1 MRRSTIAALL
11 ASAIPAAA
19 IPAAALPGAAAL
31 AAAMLAAPAIAA
43 EADDADAA
51 DAADA
56 GSEIT
61 VTASRQP
68 YRGDFTVQETPAAI
82 TAIEPLW
89 LANNNILRLTDALDL
104 NASIARQN
112 NFGGLWDA
120 FAVRGFAGD
129 ENLPSGYLVN
139 GYNNG
144 RGFGGTRDVSGI
156 EKIEVL
162 KGPQAAL
169 FGRGEPGG
177 VINIVTKK
185 ADFDTRGSIGVQ
197 AGSWDRQR
205 VDADINLAAGDVAA
219 VRLIGFYEDA
229 GSFRGLRS
237 ERWGFTPSVLVKL
250 GERTALTY
258 ELELTRAKAPFDRGV
273 VAIGGQLGV
282 MDRAT
287 FLGEPGDGPLDADVT
302 GHQLQLSHEFS
313 DDWSILVGG
322 QHRDTRLTGFSTEA
336 ELAGSRQ
343 RLGRDG
349 RSLSRQRRFRDYDAE
364 HQVLRGE
371 VQGRFATGA
380 LKHRILFG
388 ADYDRFE
395 NSQLF
400 LRFRPAAIGT
410 ATTAQQSNDIDIL
423 SPVYGRFPLPTPGPQ
438 ANRLDTQSA
447 FGLYVQDQV
456 DLGGGVQLRLGGR
469 YDDFRLTTLNRAN
482 GAASAR
488 DFSRFS
494 PQAGIVYE
502 ANPTLSF
509 YAAYGEG
516 FRANIG
522 ADAAGRIFDPETSR
536 SAEIGAKLNLLDGK
550 LTGTIALFNLT
561 KDNVLA
567 ADPANPGFSVPI
579 GRARSRGLEVDLNGR
594 LPGDV
599 DLLVSYAYVDATAR
613 TAVLDPN
620 FGLAINPGDRLINI
634 PRHQFNVQAAKGVAI
649 SADVKLTL
657 GGGVQHTGDRL
668 GETATQFFLPAYTL
682 ARLFARAEIGRH
694 VELFAEVTNLFNTT
708 YYTNSF
714 AQLWVQPGQPRA
726 ATVSVRVNY

>member
-1 MRRSTIAALL
+1 MRTMMMLLL
-11 ASAIPAAA
+11 AGTAMP
-19 IPAAALPGAAAL
+19 AL
-31 AAAMLAAPAIAA
+31 AAA
-43 EADDADAA
+43 ADDGGDAA
-51 DAADA
+51 A
-56 GSEIT
+56 EIT

-82 TAIEPLW
+82 TTIDQTW
-89 LANNNILRLTDALDL
+89 LNNNNVLRLTDALDL
-104 NASIARQN
+104 NASVARQN

-144 RGFGGTRDVSGI
+144 RGFGGSRDVSGV

-169 FGRGEPGG
+169 YGRGEPGG

-185 ADFDTRGSIGVQ
+185 ADFDTRGTIGVQ

-205 VDADINLAAGDVAA
+205 VDADVNLAAGETAA

-229 GSFRGLRS
+229 GSFRGTRS
-237 ERWGFTPSVLVKL
+237 QRWGFTPSVLVKL
-250 GERTALTY
+250 GEATALTY
-258 ELELTRAKAPFDRGV
+258 ELELTRAEAQFDRGV
-273 VAIGGQLGV
+273 VAINGQLGA
-282 MDRAT
+282 MSRRT
-287 FLGEPGDGPLDADVT
+287 FLGEPGDGPLDAEVT
-302 GHQLQLSHEFS
+302 GHQLQLSHDFNA
-313 DDWSILVGG
+313 DWSILIGG

-371 VQGRFATGA
+371 VQGRLETGG
-380 LKHRILFG
+380 LKHRVLFG

-400 LRFRPAAIGT
+400 LRFRPAAIGAT
-410 ATTAQQSNDIDIL
+410 TTAQQSNDIDIFA
-423 SPVYGRFPLPTPGPQ
+423 PVYGRFPLPTPGPQ
-438 ANRLDTQSA
+438 TNRLDTQKA
-447 FGLYVQDQV
+447 FGLYVQDQI
-456 DLGGGVQLRLGGR
+456 DLGGDVQIRLGGR
-469 YDDFRLTTLNRAN
+469 YDDFSLTTLNRAN
-482 GAASAR
+482 GVASAR
-488 DFSRFS
+488 DFNRFS

-522 ADAAGRIFDPETSR
+522 ADVAGRIFNPETSR
-536 SAEIGAKLNLLDGK
+536 SAEIGTKLNLLDGK

-579 GRARSRGLEVDLNGR
+579 GRARSRGLEVDLNGK

-599 DLLVSYAYVDATAR
+599 DLLLSYAFVDATAR
-613 TAVLDPN
+613 AAVLDPN
-620 FGLAINPGDRLINI
+620 FSLNIRVGDRLINI
-634 PRHQFNVQAAKGVAI
+634 PRHQFNVQAAKAI
-649 SADVKLTL
+649 AITDDVKLTL
-657 GGGVQHTGDRL
+657 GGGVQHTGGRL

-682 ARLFARAEIGRH
+682 ARLFARADISERVEI
-694 VELFAEVTNLFNTT
+694 FAEVSNLFNAT

-726 ATVSVRVNY
+726 GTVAVRFKF

>member
-1 MRRSTIAALL
+1 MFRHHAALL
-11 ASAIPAAA
+11 
-19 IPAAALPGAAAL
+19 L
-31 AAAMLAAPAIAA
+31 ACAAMPSLAA
-43 EADDADAA
+43 EAEADVRDA
-51 DAADA
+51 
-56 GSEIT
+56 SEIT
-61 VTASRQP
+61 VTTNRQP
-68 YRGDFTVQETPAAI
+68 YRGDFTLQETPAAI
-82 TAIEPLW
+82 TTIDQTW
-89 LANNNILRLTDALDL
+89 LSNNNILRLTDALDL
-104 NASIARQN
+104 NASVARQN

-144 RGFGGTRDVSGI
+144 RGFGGVRDVSGI

-177 VINIVTKK
+177 VINIITRK
-185 ADFDTRGSIGVQ
+185 ADFDTRGSIGAQ

-205 VDADINLAAGDVAA
+205 VDGDVNLALGTAAA

-229 GSFRGLRS
+229 GSFRGTRS
-237 ERWGFTPSVLVKL
+237 DRRGFTPSVLIKL

-258 ELELTRAKAPFDRGV
+258 ELELTRANAQFDRGV

-282 MDRAT
+282 MDRRT
-287 FLGEPGDGPLDADVT
+287 FLGEPGDGPLEARVN
-302 GHQLQLSHEFS
+302 GHQLQLSHQFS
-313 DDWSILVGG
+313 ADWSVLIGG
-322 QHRDTRLTGFSTEA
+322 QLRDTRLSGFSTEA
-336 ELAGSRQ
+336 ELATSRQ
-343 RLGRDG
+343 RLLRDG

-364 HQVLRGE
+364 HEVLRGE

-380 LKHRILFG
+380 LKHRVLFG

-400 LRFRPAAIGT
+400 QRFRPPSIGT
-410 ATTAQQSNDIDIL
+410 TTTAQQSNDIDIL
-423 SPVYGRFPLPTPGPQ
+423 APVYGRFPLPTPGPQ
-438 ANRLDTQSA
+438 TNRLDTQKA
-447 FGLYVQDQV
+447 FGLYLQDQI
-456 DLGGGVQLRLGGR
+456 DLGGGVQVRLGGR
-469 YDDFRLTTLNRAN
+469 YDDFSLTTLNRAN
-482 GAASAR
+482 GVASSR
-488 DFSRFS
+488 NFGRFS
-494 PQAGIVYE
+494 PQAGVVYE
-502 ANPTLSF
+502 ASPAVSF

-522 ADAAGRIFDPETSR
+522 ADVAGRIFNPETSR
-536 SAEIGAKLNLLDGK
+536 SGEVGAKLSLLDGK
-550 LTGTIALFNLT
+550 LTGTAALFTLT

-579 GRARSRGLEVDLNGR
+579 GRARSRGLELDLNGK

-599 DLLVSYAYVDATAR
+599 DLLLSYAFVDATAR
-613 TAVLDPN
+613 AAVLDPN
-620 FGLAINPGDRLINI
+620 FSLNIRVGDRLINI
-634 PRHQFNVQAAKGVAI
+634 PRHQFNVQAAKTMRV
-649 SADVKLTL
+649 SDDLKLTL
-657 GGGVQHTGDRL
+657 GGGVQHTGGRL

-682 ARLFARAEIGRH
+682 ARLFVRAEVSDH
-694 VELFAEVTNLFNTT
+694 VELFAEVTNLFNAT

-726 ATVSVRVNY
+726 ATVSLRTRF

>member
-1 MRRSTIAALL
+1 MIRLVAALL
-11 ASAIPAAA
+11 LSGASAAVLAEEA
-19 IPAAALPGAAAL
+19 SGA
-31 AAAMLAAPAIAA
+31 
-43 EADDADAA
+43 DS
-51 DAADA
+51 
-56 GSEIT
+56 GEIT
-61 VTASRQP
+61 VTAARQP
-68 YRGDFTVQETPAAI
+68 YGGDFTVQETPAAI
-82 TAIEPLW
+82 TTIDGTW
-89 LANNNILRLTDALDL
+89 LNNNNILRLTDALDL

-144 RGFGGTRDVSGI
+144 RGFGGVRDVSGI

-169 FGRGEPGG
+169 YGRGEPGG

-185 ADFDTRGSIGVQ
+185 ADFDTRGTIGVQ

-205 VDADINLAAGDVAA
+205 LDGDFNLALGDVAA

-229 GSFRGLRS
+229 GSFRGTRS

-250 GERTALTY
+250 GEKTALTY
-258 ELELTRAKAPFDRGV
+258 ELELTRAEAQFDRGV
-273 VAIGGQLGV
+273 VAINGQLGV
-282 MDRAT
+282 MDRRT
-287 FLGEPGDGPLDADVT
+287 FLGEPGDGPLDAEVT
-302 GHQLQLSHEFS
+302 GHQLQLSHEFN
-313 DDWSILVGG
+313 DDWSILIGG
-322 QHRDTRLTGFSTEA
+322 QHRDTRLSGFSTEA
-336 ELAGSRQ
+336 ELAGGRQ

-371 VQGRFATGA
+371 VQGRFETGG
-380 LKHRILFG
+380 LKHRVLFG

-400 LRFRPAAIGT
+400 LRFRPAAIGA

-423 SPVYGRFPLPTPGPQ
+423 APIYGRFLLPTPGPQ
-438 ANRLDTQSA
+438 TNRLDTQEA
-447 FGLYVQDQV
+447 FGLYVQDQI

-469 YDDFRLTTLNRAN
+469 YDDIRLTSLNRAN
-482 GAASAR
+482 GVASAR

-502 ANPTLSF
+502 ASKAFSL

-522 ADAAGRIFDPETSR
+522 ADVAGRIFDPETSR
-536 SAEIGAKLNLLDGK
+536 SAEVGAKLNLLDGK
-550 LTGTIALFNLT
+550 LTGTVALFTLT

-579 GRARSRGLEVDLNGR
+579 GRARSRGLEVDLNGK

-599 DLLVSYAYVDATAR
+599 DLLLSYAFIDATAR
-613 TAVLDPN
+613 AAVLDPN
-620 FGLAINPGDRLINI
+620 FSLNIRVGDRLINI
-634 PRHQFNVQAAKGVAI
+634 PRHQFNVQAAKGFQLT
-649 SADVKLTL
+649 DDLKLTL
-657 GGGVQHTGDRL
+657 GGGVQHTGGRL

-682 ARLFARAEIGRH
+682 ARAFVRAEITDRI
-694 VELFAEVTNLFNTT
+694 ELFAEVSNLFNAT

-726 ATVSVRVNY
+726 ATASVRYKF

>member
-1 MRRSTIAALL
+1 MKPALL
-11 ASAIPAAA
+11 I
-19 IPAAALPGAAAL
+19 ALLTGLSTPAL
-31 AAAMLAAPAIAA
+31 AAA
-43 EADDADAA
+43 ADDGDS
-51 DAADA
+51 
-56 GSEIT
+56 GEIIVSAT
-61 VTASRQP
+61 RQP
-68 YRGDFTVQETPAAI
+68 YRGDFTIKETPAAI
-82 TAIEPLW
+82 TTIDQTW
-89 LANNNILRLTDALDL
+89 LNNNNILRLTDALDL
-104 NASIARQN
+104 NASVARQN

-177 VINIVTKK
+177 VINILTKK
-185 ADFDTRGSIGVQ
+185 ADFDTRASLGVQ

-205 VDADINLAAGDVAA
+205 VDGDINLAAGQTAA

-229 GSFRGLRS
+229 GSFRGTRS
-237 ERWGFTPSVLVKL
+237 NRWGFTPSVLVKL

-258 ELELTRAKAPFDRGV
+258 ELELTRSEAQFDRGV
-273 VAIGGQLGV
+273 VAINGQLGV
-282 MDRAT
+282 MSRRT
-287 FLGEPGDGPLDADVT
+287 FLGEPGDGPLDAEVN
-302 GHQLQLSHEFS
+302 GHQLQLSHEFN
-313 DDWSILVGG
+313 DNWSILIGG
-322 QHRDTRLTGFSTEA
+322 QQRDTRLTGFSTEA
-336 ELAGSRQ
+336 ELAGGRQ

-364 HQVLRGE
+364 HQVVRGE
-371 VQGRFATGA
+371 VQGRFATGS
-380 LKHRILFG
+380 LKHRVLFG
-388 ADYDRFE
+388 ADYDNFE

-400 LRFRPAAIGT
+400 LRFRPPAIGAT
-410 ATTAQQSNDIDIL
+410 TTAQQSNDIDIL
-423 SPVYGRFPLPTPGPQ
+423 APVYGRFPLPTTGPQ
-438 ANRLDTQSA
+438 TNRLDTQEA
-447 FGLYVQDQV
+447 VGVYLQDQI
-456 DLGGGVQLRLGGR
+456 DLGGGVQIRLGGR
-469 YDDFRLTTLNRAN
+469 YDDLSQTTLNRAN
-482 GAASAR
+482 GIGSAR

-502 ANPTLSF
+502 VNPQISL
-509 YAAYGEG
+509 YGAYGEG

-522 ADAAGRIFDPETSR
+522 ADVAGRIFNPETSR
-536 SAEIGAKLNLLDGK
+536 SAEIGTKLSLLDGR
-550 LTGTIALFNLT
+550 LTGTVALFTLT

-579 GRARSRGLEVDLNGR
+579 GRARSRGLEVDVNGK

-599 DLLVSYAYVDATAR
+599 DLLLSYAFVDATAR
-613 TAVLDPN
+613 ANVLDPN
-620 FGLAINPGDRLINI
+620 FSLNIRVGDRLINI
-634 PRHQFNVQAAKGVAI
+634 PRHQFNVQAAKAVQVTD
-649 SADVKLTL
+649 SLKLSL
-657 GGGVQHTGDRL
+657 GGGVQHTGGRL

-682 ARLFARAEIGRH
+682 ARVFARAEIGRH
-694 VELFAEVTNLFNTT
+694 VELFAEMTNMFNTS

-726 ATVSVRVNY
+726 GTVAVRVKY

>member
-1 MRRSTIAALL
+1 MMIRSVFALL
-11 ASAIPAAA
+11 LAGVAVPV
-19 IPAAALPGAAAL
+19 L
-31 AAAMLAAPAIAA
+31 AA
-43 EADDADAA
+43 DADAA
-51 DAADA
+51 EGA
-56 GSEIT
+56 EIT

-68 YRGDFTVQETPAAI
+68 YRGDFTAQETPAAI
-82 TAIEPLW
+82 TTIDQTW
-89 LANNNILRLTDALDL
+89 LNNNNILRLTDALDL
-104 NASIARQN
+104 NASVARQN

-144 RGFGGTRDVSGI
+144 RGFGGARDASGV
-156 EKIEVL
+156 ERIEVV

-185 ADFDTRGSIGVQ
+185 ADFDTRGSVGVQ

-205 VDADINLAAGDVAA
+205 VEGDVNLAAGDVAA

-229 GSFRGLRS
+229 GSFRGTRS
-237 ERWGFTPSVLVKL
+237 NRWGFTPSVLVKL
-250 GERTALTY
+250 GEKTALTY
-258 ELELTRAKAPFDRGV
+258 ELELTRTQAQFDRGV
-273 VAIGGQLGV
+273 VAINGQLGV
-282 MDRAT
+282 MDRGI
-287 FLGEPGDGPLDADVT
+287 FLGEPGDGPLDADAT
-302 GHQLQLSHEFS
+302 GHQLQLSHEFN
-313 DDWSILVGG
+313 DDWSILIGG

-349 RSLSRQRRFRDYDAE
+349 RSLSRQRRFREYDGQ

-371 VQGRFATGA
+371 VQGRFATGG
-380 LKHRILFG
+380 LKHRVLFG
-388 ADYDRFE
+388 ADYDNFE
-395 NSQLF
+395 NSQFF
-400 LRFRPAAIGT
+400 LRFRPAAIGA

-423 SPVYGRFPLPTPGPQ
+423 APVYGRFPLPVPGPQ
-438 ANRLDTQSA
+438 TNRLDRQEA
-447 FGLYVQDQV
+447 FGLYVQDQI
-456 DLGGGVQLRLGGR
+456 DLGSGVQIRLGGR
-469 YDDFRLTTLNRAN
+469 YDDISQSTLNRAN
-482 GAASAR
+482 GVAGGR
-488 DFSRFS
+488 DFRRFS

-502 ANPTLSF
+502 ADPSLSF

-522 ADAAGRIFDPETSR
+522 ADVAGRIFDPETSR
-536 SAEIGAKLNLLDGK
+536 SAELGAKLNLLDGK

-579 GRARSRGLEVDLNGR
+579 GRARSRGLEVDLNGK

-599 DLLVSYAYVDATAR
+599 DLLVSYAFVDATAR
-613 TAVLDPN
+613 AAVLDPN
-620 FGLAINPGDRLINI
+620 FSLNIKVGDRLINI
-634 PRHQFNVQAAKGVAI
+634 PRHQFNVQAAKAI
-649 SADVKLTL
+649 RLTDDLKLTL
-657 GGGVQHTGDRL
+657 GGGVQHTGGRL
-668 GETATQFFLPAYTL
+668 GETATLFFLPAYTL
-682 ARLFARAEIGRH
+682 ARLFARADISERVEI
-694 VELFAEVTNLFNTT
+694 FAEVTNLFNTT

-726 ATVSVRVNY
+726 ATAAVRYKF

>member
-1 MRRSTIAALL
+1 MRSLLFVVL
-11 ASAIPAAA
+11 ASAAVP
-19 IPAAALPGAAAL
+19 AL
-31 AAAMLAAPAIAA
+31 AAEA
-43 EADDADAA
+43 E
-51 DAADA
+51 
-56 GSEIT
+56 GEIT
-61 VTASRQP
+61 VTATRQP

-82 TAIEPLW
+82 TTIDSTW
-89 LANNNILRLTDALDL
+89 LNNNNILRLTDALDL
-104 NASIARQN
+104 NASVARQN

-169 FGRGEPGG
+169 YGRGEPGG
-177 VINIVTKK
+177 VINIVTRK
-185 ADFDTRGSIGVQ
+185 ADFDTRGTIGVQ

-205 VDADINLAAGDVAA
+205 ADGDVNVALGDVAA

-229 GSFRGLRS
+229 GSFRGTRS

-250 GERTALTY
+250 GEKTSLTY
-258 ELELTRAKAPFDRGV
+258 ELELTRAEAQFDRGV
-273 VAIGGQLGV
+273 VALGGQLGG
-282 MDRAT
+282 MDRRT
-287 FLGEPGDGPLDADVT
+287 FLGEPGDGPLDAEVN
-302 GHQLQLSHEFS
+302 GHQLQLSHEFNA
-313 DDWSILVGG
+313 DWSILIGG
-322 QHRDTRLTGFSTEA
+322 QHRDTSLIGFSTEA
-336 ELAGSRQ
+336 ELAGGRQ

-349 RSLSRQRRFRDYDAE
+349 RSLSRQRRFREYEAE

-371 VQGRFATGA
+371 VQGRFETGG
-380 LKHRILFG
+380 LKHRVLFG
-388 ADYDRFE
+388 ADYDNFE

-400 LRFRPAAIGT
+400 LRFRPAVIG
-410 ATTAQQSNDIDIL
+410 ATTTPQQSNDIDIL
-423 SPVYGRFPLPTPGPQ
+423 APVYGRFPLPTPGPQ
-438 ANRLDTQSA
+438 TNRLDTQEA
-447 FGLYVQDQV
+447 FGLYVQDQI
-456 DLGGGVQLRLGGR
+456 DLGGGVQVRLGGR
-469 YDDFRLTTLNRAN
+469 YDDIRLTTLNRAN

-488 DFSRFS
+488 DYSRFS

-502 ANPTLSF
+502 ASQAVSL

-522 ADAAGRIFDPETSR
+522 ADVAGRLFDPETSR
-536 SAEIGAKLNLLDGK
+536 SAEVGTKLNLIDGK
-550 LTGTIALFNLT
+550 LTGTVALFTLT

-579 GRARSRGLEVDLNGR
+579 GRARSRGLEVDLNGK

-599 DLLVSYAYVDATAR
+599 DLLLSYAFVDATAR
-613 TAVLDPN
+613 AAVLDPN
-620 FGLAINPGDRLINI
+620 FSLNIRVGDRLINI
-634 PRHQFNVQAAKGVAI
+634 PRHQFNVQAAKGFQLT
-649 SADVKLTL
+649 DDLKLTL
-657 GGGVQHTGDRL
+657 GGGVQHTGGRL

-682 ARLFARAEIGRH
+682 ARLFVRADITQR
-694 VELFAEVTNLFNTT
+694 VELFAEVSNLFNAT

-726 ATVSVRVNY
+726 ATVSVRYKF

>member
-1 MRRSTIAALL
+1 MRRIYVVLLL
-11 ASAIPAAA
+11 AGIASP
-19 IPAAALPGAAAL
+19 AL
-31 AAAMLAAPAIAA
+31 AVAAR
-43 EADDADAA
+43 AA
-51 DAADA
+51 D
-56 GSEIT
+56 SEEII
-61 VTASRQP
+61 VTAARQP
-68 YRGDFTVQETPAAI
+68 YRGDFTAQETPAAI
-82 TAIEPLW
+82 TTIDQTW
-89 LANNNILRLTDALDL
+89 IANNNILRLTDALDL

-169 FGRGEPGG
+169 YGRGEPGG

-185 ADFDTRGSIGVQ
+185 ADFDTRGTIGVQ

-205 VDADINLAAGDVAA
+205 VDADVNLALGDVAA

-229 GSFRGLRS
+229 GSFRGLQS

-250 GERTALTY
+250 GEKTALTY
-258 ELELTRAKAPFDRGV
+258 ELEFTRAQAPFDRGV
-273 VAIGGQLGV
+273 LAINGQLAV
-282 MDRAT
+282 MDRRT

-302 GHQLQLSHEFS
+302 GHQLQFSHDFN
-313 DDWSILVGG
+313 DDWSILLGG

-343 RLGRDG
+343 RLSRDG

-380 LKHRILFG
+380 LKHRVLFG

-400 LRFRPAAIGT
+400 LRFRPAVIGAT
-410 ATTAQQSNDIDIL
+410 TTAQQSNDIDIL
-423 SPVYGRFPLPTPGPQ
+423 APVYGRFPLPTPGPQ
-438 ANRLDTQSA
+438 TNRLDTQEA
-447 FGLYVQDQV
+447 FGLYVQDQI
-456 DLGGGVQLRLGGR
+456 DLGGGVQVRLGGR
-469 YDDFRLTTLNRAN
+469 YDDFKLTTLNRAN
-482 GAASAR
+482 GVASTR

-494 PQAGIVYE
+494 PQFGIVYE
-502 ANPTLSF
+502 ANLTLSF

-522 ADAAGRIFDPETSR
+522 ADVAGRIFDPETSR
-536 SAEIGAKLNLLDGK
+536 SAEVGAKLNLLDGK
-550 LTGTIALFNLT
+550 LTGTVAVFSLT

-567 ADPANPGFSVPI
+567 ADPGNPGFSVPI
-579 GRARSRGLEVDLNGR
+579 GRARSRGLEVDLNGK

-599 DLLVSYAYVDATAR
+599 DLLFSYAFVNATAR
-613 TAVLDPN
+613 ANVLDPN
-620 FGLAINPGDRLINI
+620 FSLNIRVGDRLINI
-634 PRHQFNVQAAKGVAI
+634 PRHQFNLQVAKGLQVT
-649 SADVKLTL
+649 DDLKLTL
-657 GGGVQHTGDRL
+657 GAGVQHTGDRL
-668 GETATQFFLPAYTL
+668 GETATSFFLPAYTL
-682 ARLFARAEIGRH
+682 ARLFARAEISER
-694 VELFAEVTNLFNTT
+694 VEVFAELTNLFNAT

-726 ATVSVRVNY
+726 GNVAVRVKF

>member
-1 MRRSTIAALL
+1 MIRALTIALL
-11 ASAIPAAA
+11 AGT
-19 IPAAALPGAAAL
+19 ALPAL
-31 AAAMLAAPAIAA
+31 AT
-43 EADDADAA
+43 EADADANG
-51 DAADA
+51 AA
-56 GSEIT
+56 EIT
-61 VTASRQP
+61 VTATRQP

-82 TAIEPLW
+82 TTIDQTW
-89 LANNNILRLTDALDL
+89 LANSNVLRLTDALDL
-104 NASIARQN
+104 NASVARQN

-144 RGFGGTRDVSGI
+144 RGFGGSRDVSGV

-169 FGRGEPGG
+169 YGRGEPGG
-177 VINIVTKK
+177 VINIITRK
-185 ADFDTRGSIGVQ
+185 ADFDTRGSIGLQ

-205 VDADINLAAGDVAA
+205 VDGDVNLAAGDVAA

-229 GSFRGLRS
+229 GSFRGTRS
-237 ERWGFTPSVLVKL
+237 NRWGFTPSVLVKL
-250 GERTALTY
+250 AEATAITY
-258 ELELTRAKAPFDRGV
+258 ELELTRAEAQFDRGV

-282 MDRAT
+282 MNRRS
-287 FLGEPGDGPLDADVT
+287 FLGEPGDGPLDADIT
-302 GHQLQLSHEFS
+302 GHQLQFSHEFS
-313 DDWSILVGG
+313 ADWSILIGG
-322 QHRDTRLTGFSTEA
+322 QHRDTRLSGFSTEA

-343 RLGRDG
+343 RLSRDG

-371 VQGRFATGA
+371 VQGRFDTAG
-380 LKHRILFG
+380 LKHRVLFG
-388 ADYDRFE
+388 ADIDRFE

-400 LRFRPAAIGT
+400 LRFRPAVIGAT
-410 ATTAQQSNDIDIL
+410 TTAQQSNDIDIL
-423 SPVYGRFPLPTPGPQ
+423 NPVYGRFPLPTPGPQ
-438 ANRLDTQSA
+438 TNRLDTQEA
-447 FGLYVQDQV
+447 FGLYIQDQI
-456 DLGGGVQLRLGGR
+456 DLGGGVQIRLGGR
-469 YDDFRLTTLNRAN
+469 YDDFSLTTLNRAN
-482 GAASAR
+482 GVASAR
-488 DFSRFS
+488 DFNRFS

-522 ADAAGRIFDPETSR
+522 ADVTGRIFNPETSR
-536 SAEIGAKLNLLDGK
+536 SAEIGTKLNLLDGK
-550 LTGTIALFNLT
+550 LTGTIALFSLT

-579 GRARSRGLEVDLNGR
+579 GRARSRGLEVDLNGK

-599 DLLVSYAYVDATAR
+599 DLLVSYAFVDATAR
-613 TAVLDPN
+613 AAVLDPN
-620 FGLAINPGDRLINI
+620 FSLNIRVGDRLINI
-634 PRHQFNVQAAKGVAI
+634 PRHQFNLQAAKAI
-649 SADVKLTL
+649 PITNTIKLTL
-657 GGGVQHTGDRL
+657 GGGVQHTGGRL

-682 ARLFARAEIGRH
+682 ARLFARADITERVEI
-694 VELFAEVTNLFNTT
+694 FAEVSNLFNAT

-726 ATVSVRVNY
+726 ATVALRYKF

>member
-1 MRRSTIAALL
+1 MMIRNICALL
-11 ASAIPAAA
+11 LAGASAPA
-19 IPAAALPGAAAL
+19 L
-31 AAAMLAAPAIAA
+31 AA
-43 EADDADAA
+43 EADAA
-51 DAADA
+51 E
-56 GSEIT
+56 GSEIV
-61 VTASRQP
+61 VTAARQA
-68 YRGDFTVQETPAAI
+68 YRGDFTAQETPAAI
-82 TAIEPLW
+82 TMIDQTW
-89 LANNNILRLTDALDL
+89 LSNNNILRLTDALDL
-104 NASIARQN
+104 NASVARQN

-144 RGFGGTRDVSGI
+144 RGFGGARDASGV
-156 EKIEVL
+156 ERIEVL

-185 ADFDTRGSIGVQ
+185 ADFDTRGSVGVQ

-205 VDADINLAAGDVAA
+205 VDGDVNLAAGDTLA

-229 GSFRGLRS
+229 GSFRGTRS

-250 GERTALTY
+250 GEKTALTY
-258 ELELTRAKAPFDRGV
+258 ELELTRAQAPFDRGV
-273 VAIGGQLGV
+273 VAINGQLGV
-282 MDRAT
+282 MDRRT
-287 FLGEPGDGPLDADVT
+287 FLGEPGDGPLDADAT
-302 GHQLQLSHEFS
+302 GHQLQLSHEFN
-313 DDWSILVGG
+313 DDWSILIGG
-322 QHRDTRLTGFSTEA
+322 QHRDTRLAGFSTEA

-349 RSLSRQRRFRDYDAE
+349 RSLSRQRRFREYDGQ
-364 HQVLRGE
+364 HQVLRSE
-371 VQGRFATGA
+371 VQGRFATGG

-388 ADYDRFE
+388 VDYDNFE

-400 LRFRPAAIGT
+400 LRFRPAAIGAT
-410 ATTAQQSNDIDIL
+410 TTAQQSNDIDLL

-438 ANRLDTQSA
+438 TNRLDTQEA
-447 FGLYVQDQV
+447 FGLYVQDQI

-469 YDDFRLTTLNRAN
+469 YDDIRQSTLNRAN
-482 GAASAR
+482 AVAGRR

-494 PQAGIVYE
+494 PQAGLVYA

-522 ADAAGRIFDPETSR
+522 ADIAGRIFDPETSR
-536 SAEIGAKLNLLDGK
+536 SAEVGAKLNLLDGK
-550 LTGTIALFNLT
+550 LTGTVALFNLT

-579 GRARSRGLEVDLNGR
+579 GRARSRGLEVDLNGK

-599 DLLVSYAYVDATAR
+599 DLLLSYAFVDATAR
-613 TAVLDPN
+613 AAVLDPN
-620 FGLAINPGDRLINI
+620 FSLNIRVGDRLINI
-634 PRHQFNVQAAKGVAI
+634 PRHQFNVQLAKGIQVT
-649 SADVKLTL
+649 DDLKLTL
-657 GGGVQHTGDRL
+657 GGGVQHTGGRL
-668 GETATQFFLPAYTL
+668 GETATSFFLPAYTL
-682 ARLFARAEIGRH
+682 ARLFARADITER
-694 VELFAEVTNLFNTT
+694 VEVFAEVTNLFDTA

-726 ATVSVRVNY
+726 ASVAVRYKF

>member
-1 MRRSTIAALL
+1 MKTVLVAGLL
-11 ASAIPAAA
+11 A
-19 IPAAALPGAAAL
+19 GL
-31 AAAMLAAPAIAA
+31 ATPVLGA
-43 EADDADAA
+43 EAVEAGDAA
-51 DAADA
+51 
-56 GSEIT
+56 GGGEIT

-68 YRGDFTVQETPAAI
+68 YRGDFTLQETPAAI
-82 TAIEPLW
+82 ATIDQAW
-89 LANNNILRLTDALDL
+89 LSNNNILRLTDALDL
-104 NASIARQN
+104 NASVARQN

-144 RGFGGTRDVSGI
+144 RGFAGVRDVSGI
-156 EKIEVL
+156 EKIEVV

-169 FGRGEPGG
+169 YGRGEPGG

-185 ADFDTRGSIGVQ
+185 ADFDTRGTIGVQ

-205 VDADINLAAGDVAA
+205 VDGDVNLALGDVAA

-237 ERWGFTPSVLVKL
+237 DRWGFTPSVLVKL
-250 GERTALTY
+250 GEATALTY
-258 ELELTRAKAPFDRGV
+258 ELELTRARAPFDRGV
-273 VAIGGQLGV
+273 VAINGQLGL
-282 MDRAT
+282 MNRRT
-287 FLGEPGDGPLDADVT
+287 FLGEPGDGPLDADAT

-313 DDWSILVGG
+313 DDWSILIGG

-336 ELAGSRQ
+336 ELAAARQ

-349 RSLSRQRRFRDYDAE
+349 RSLSRQRRFRDYDAR
-364 HQVLRGE
+364 HRVLRGE
-371 VQGRFATGA
+371 VQGRFATGT
-380 LKHRILFG
+380 LSHRILAG

-395 NSQLF
+395 NGQLF
-400 LRFRPAAIGT
+400 LRVRPPSIG
-410 ATTAQQSNDIDIL
+410 ATTTGQQSNDIDIFA
-423 SPVYGRFPLPTPGPQ
+423 PVYGRFPLPTPGPQ
-438 ANRLDTQSA
+438 TNRLDTQEA
-447 FGLYVQDQV
+447 FGLYVQDQI
-456 DLGGGVQLRLGGR
+456 DLGGGVQVRLGGR
-469 YDDFRLTTLNRAN
+469 YDDFRLTTVNRAN
-482 GAASAR
+482 GVAAER
-488 DFSRFS
+488 GFRRFS

-502 ANPTLSF
+502 TSPALSL

-522 ADAAGRIFDPETSR
+522 ADVAGRIFDPETSR
-536 SAEIGAKLNLLDGK
+536 SAEVGAKLALLDGK
-550 LTGTIALFNLT
+550 LTGTVALFTLT

-579 GRARSRGLEVDLNGR
+579 GRARSRGLEFDLNGK

-599 DLLVSYAYVDATAR
+599 DLLLSYAFVDATAR
-613 TAVLDPN
+613 AAVLDPN
-620 FGLAINPGDRLINI
+620 FSLTIRVGDRLVNI
-634 PRHQFNVQAAKGVAI
+634 PRHQFNMQAAKGIAI
-649 SADVKLTL
+649 SDSLRLTL
-657 GGGVQHTGDRL
+657 GGGVQHTGGRL

-682 ARLFARAEIGRH
+682 ARGFARLDIGDRY
-694 VELFAEVTNLFNTT
+694 ELFAEVTNLFNAT

-726 ATVSVRVNY
+726 ATLAARVKF

>member
-1 MRRSTIAALL
+1 MKTVLVAGLL
-11 ASAIPAAA
+11 A
-19 IPAAALPGAAAL
+19 GL
-31 AAAMLAAPAIAA
+31 ATPVLGA
-43 EADDADAA
+43 EAVEAGDAA
-51 DAADA
+51 
-56 GSEIT
+56 GGGEIT

-68 YRGDFTVQETPAAI
+68 YRGDFTLQETPAAI
-82 TAIEPLW
+82 ATIDQAW
-89 LANNNILRLTDALDL
+89 LSNNNILRLTDALDL
-104 NASIARQN
+104 NASVARQN

-144 RGFGGTRDVSGI
+144 RGFAGVRDVSGI
-156 EKIEVL
+156 EKIEVV

-169 FGRGEPGG
+169 YGRGEPGG

-185 ADFDTRGSIGVQ
+185 ADFDTRGTIGVQ

-205 VDADINLAAGDVAA
+205 VDGDVNLALGDVAA

-237 ERWGFTPSVLVKL
+237 DRWGFTPSVLVKL
-250 GERTALTY
+250 GEATALTY
-258 ELELTRAKAPFDRGV
+258 ELELTRARAPFDRGV
-273 VAIGGQLGV
+273 VAINGQLGL
-282 MDRAT
+282 MDRRT
-287 FLGEPGDGPLDADVT
+287 FLGEPGDGPLDADAT

-313 DDWSILVGG
+313 DDWSILIGG

-336 ELAGSRQ
+336 ELAAARQ

-349 RSLSRQRRFRDYDAE
+349 RSLSRQRRFRDYDAR

-371 VQGRFATGA
+371 VQGRFATGGLA
-380 LKHRILFG
+380 HRILAG

-395 NSQLF
+395 NGQLF
-400 LRFRPAAIGT
+400 LRVRPPSIGAT
-410 ATTAQQSNDIDIL
+410 TTAQQSNDFDIFA
-423 SPVYGRFPLPTPGPQ
+423 PVYGRFPLPTPGPQ
-438 ANRLDTQSA
+438 TNRLDTQEA
-447 FGLYVQDQV
+447 FGLYVQDQI
-456 DLGGGVQLRLGGR
+456 DLGGGVQVRLGGR
-469 YDDFRLTTLNRAN
+469 YDDFRLTTVNRAN
-482 GAASAR
+482 GVAAER
-488 DFSRFS
+488 GFRRFS

-502 ANPTLSF
+502 TSPALSL

-522 ADAAGRIFDPETSR
+522 ADVAGRIFDPETSR
-536 SAEIGAKLNLLDGK
+536 SAEVGAKLALLDGK
-550 LTGTIALFNLT
+550 LTGTVALFTLT

-579 GRARSRGLEVDLNGR
+579 GRARSRGLEFDLNGK

-599 DLLVSYAYVDATAR
+599 DLLLSYAFVDATAR
-613 TAVLDPN
+613 AAVLDPN
-620 FGLAINPGDRLINI
+620 FSLTIRVGDRLVNI
-634 PRHQFNVQAAKGVAI
+634 PRHQFNMQAAKGIAI
-649 SADVKLTL
+649 SDSLRLTL
-657 GGGVQHTGDRL
+657 GGGVQHTGGRL

-682 ARLFARAEIGRH
+682 ARGFARLDIGDRY
-694 VELFAEVTNLFNTT
+694 ELFAEVTNLFNAT

-726 ATVSVRVNY
+726 ATLAARVKF

>member
-1 MRRSTIAALL
+1 MKTVVVAGIL
-11 ASAIPAAA
+11 AGLATPV
-19 IPAAALPGAAAL
+19 L
-31 AAAMLAAPAIAA
+31 AA
-43 EADDADAA
+43 E
-51 DAADA
+51 AADA
-56 GSEIT
+56 GDAAGGGEIT

-68 YRGDFTVQETPAAI
+68 YRGDFTLQETPAAI
-82 TAIEPLW
+82 TTIDQTW
-89 LANNNILRLTDALDL
+89 LSNNNILRLTDALDL
-104 NASIARQN
+104 NASVARQN

-144 RGFGGTRDVSGI
+144 RGFAGVRDVSGI
-156 EKIEVL
+156 ERIEVV

-169 FGRGEPGG
+169 YGRGEPGG
-177 VINIVTKK
+177 VINIVTRK

-205 VDADINLAAGDVAA
+205 ADADINLALGQVAA

-250 GERTALTY
+250 GEATALTY

-273 VAIGGQLGV
+273 VAINGQLGI
-282 MDRAT
+282 MDRRS
-287 FLGEPGDGPLDADVT
+287 FLGEPDDGPLDADAT
-302 GHQLQLSHEFS
+302 GHQLQLSHEFN
-313 DDWSILVGG
+313 DDWSILIGG

-336 ELAGSRQ
+336 ELAAGRQ

-349 RSLSRQRRFRDYDAE
+349 RSLSRQRRFRDYDAR
-364 HQVLRGE
+364 HQVLRAE
-371 VQGRFATGA
+371 VQGRFATGGLA
-380 LKHRILFG
+380 HRILAG

-395 NSQLF
+395 NGQLF
-400 LRFRPAAIGT
+400 LRFRPPSIGT
-410 ATTAQQSNDIDIL
+410 ATTAQQSNDIDIMA
-423 SPVYGRFPLPTPGPQ
+423 PVYGRFPLPTPAPQ
-438 ANRLDTQSA
+438 TNRLDTQEA
-447 FGLYVQDQV
+447 FGLYVQDQI
-456 DLGGGVQLRLGGR
+456 DLGGGVQVRLGGR

-482 GAASAR
+482 GVASDR
-488 DFSRFS
+488 GFRRFS

-502 ANPTLSF
+502 TSPVLSL

-522 ADAAGRIFDPETSR
+522 ADVAGRIFDPETSR
-536 SAEIGAKLNLLDGK
+536 SAEVGAKLNLLDGK
-550 LTGTIALFNLT
+550 LTGTMALFTLT

-567 ADPANPGFSVPI
+567 SDPANPGFSVPI
-579 GRARSRGLEVDLNGR
+579 GRARSRGLEFDLNGK

-599 DLLVSYAYVDATAR
+599 DLLLSYAFVDATAR
-613 TAVLDPN
+613 AAVLDPN
-620 FGLAINPGDRLINI
+620 FSLNIRVGDRLVNI
-634 PRHQFNVQAAKGVAI
+634 PRHQFNMQAAKGIAI
-649 SADVKLTL
+649 GDSLKLTL
-657 GGGVQHTGDRL
+657 GGGVQHTGGRL

-682 ARLFARAEIGRH
+682 ARGFARLDIGERY
-694 VELFAEVTNLFNTT
+694 ELFAEVTNLFNAT

-726 ATVSVRVNY
+726 ATLAARVKF

>member
-1 MRRSTIAALL
+1 MRSLL
-11 ASAIPAAA
+11 LVLLTS
-19 IPAAALPGAAAL
+19 
-31 AAAMLAAPAIAA
+31 AAMPVMAA
-43 EADDADAA
+43 EADT
-51 DAADA
+51 
-56 GSEIT
+56 EIT
-61 VTASRQP
+61 VTAARQP

-82 TAIEPLW
+82 TTIDQVW
-89 LANNNILRLTDALDL
+89 LTNNNILRLTDALDL

-112 NFGGLWDA
+112 SFGGLWDA

-144 RGFGGTRDVSGI
+144 RGFGGVRDVSGI
-156 EKIEVL
+156 EKIEIL

-169 FGRGEPGG
+169 YGRGEPGG

-185 ADFDTRGSIGVQ
+185 ADFDTRGTIGVQ

-205 VDADINLAAGDVAA
+205 LDGDFNLALGDVAA

-229 GSFRGLRS
+229 GSFRGTRS

-250 GERTALTY
+250 GEKTALTY
-258 ELELTRAKAPFDRGV
+258 ELELTRAEAQFDRGV
-273 VAIGGQLGV
+273 VAINGQLGV
-282 MDRAT
+282 MDRRT
-287 FLGEPGDGPLDADVT
+287 FLGEPGDGPLDAEVT
-302 GHQLQLSHEFS
+302 GHQLQLSHEFNA
-313 DDWSILVGG
+313 DWSVLIGG
-322 QHRDTRLTGFSTEA
+322 QHRETDLEGFSTEA

-349 RSLSRQRRFRDYDAE
+349 RSLSRQRRSRDYESE

-371 VQGRFATGA
+371 VQGRFETGS
-380 LKHRILFG
+380 LKHRVLFG

-400 LRFRPAAIGT
+400 LRFRPAAIG
-410 ATTAQQSNDIDIL
+410 ATTTALQSNDIDIL
-423 SPVYGRFPLPTPGPQ
+423 APVYGRFPLPTPGPQ
-438 ANRLDTQSA
+438 TNRLDTQKA
-447 FGLYVQDQV
+447 IGLYVQDQI
-456 DLGGGVQLRLGGR
+456 DLGGGLQVRLGGR
-469 YDDFRLTTLNRAN
+469 YDDIRLTTLNRTN
-482 GAASAR
+482 GASSAR

-494 PQAGIVYE
+494 PQAGLVYE
-502 ANPTLSF
+502 TSKTLSF

-522 ADAAGRIFDPETSR
+522 ADVAGRLFDPETSR
-536 SAEIGAKLNLLDGK
+536 SAEVGAKLNLLDGK
-550 LTGTIALFNLT
+550 LTGTVALFSLT

-579 GRARSRGLEVDLNGR
+579 GRARSRGLEVDLNGK

-599 DLLVSYAYVDATAR
+599 DLLLSYAFVDATAR
-613 TAVLDPN
+613 AAVLDPN
-620 FGLAINPGDRLINI
+620 FSLNIRVGDRLINI
-634 PRHQFNVQAAKGVAI
+634 PRHQFNVQAAKGFQLT
-649 SADVKLTL
+649 DDLKLTL
-657 GGGVQHTGDRL
+657 GGGVQHTGGRL

-682 ARLFARAEIGRH
+682 ARAFVRADITTRI
-694 VELFAEVTNLFNTT
+694 ELFAEVSNLFNAT

-726 ATVSVRVNY
+726 ATASVRYKF

>member
-1 MRRSTIAALL
+1 MIRFVTPFLL
-11 ASAIPAAA
+11 AGLAVPAF
-19 IPAAALPGAAAL
+19 
-31 AAAMLAAPAIAA
+31 
-43 EADDADAA
+43 AA
-51 DAADA
+51 DAEDADRA
-56 GSEIT
+56 EIT

-68 YRGDFTVQETPAAI
+68 YRGNFTIQETPAAI
-82 TAIEPLW
+82 TTIDQTW
-89 LANNNILRLTDALDL
+89 LNNNNILRLTDALDL

-144 RGFGGTRDVSGI
+144 RGFGGARDVSGI

-185 ADFDTRGSIGVQ
+185 ADFDTRGAIGFQ

-205 VDADINLAAGDVAA
+205 VDGDVNLALGEVAA
-219 VRLIGFYEDA
+219 VRAIGFYEDA
-229 GSFRGLRS
+229 GSFRGTRS
-237 ERWGFTPSVLVKL
+237 TRWGFTPSVLVKL
-250 GERTALTY
+250 GDTTALTY
-258 ELELTRAKAPFDRGV
+258 ELELTRTEAQFDRGV
-273 VAIGGQLGV
+273 VAINGALGV
-282 MDRAT
+282 MSRRT
-287 FLGEPGDGPLDADVT
+287 FLGEPGDGPLEADVT
-302 GHQLQLSHEFS
+302 GHQLQLSHEFN
-313 DDWSILVGG
+313 DDWSLLFGG

-371 VQGRFATGA
+371 VQGRFATGT
-380 LKHRILFG
+380 LDHRLLFG

-400 LRFRPAAIGT
+400 LRFRPAVINA
-410 ATTAQQSNDIDIL
+410 ATTPQQSNDIDIL
-423 SPVYGRFPLPTPGPQ
+423 AAVYGRFPLPTPGPQ
-438 ANRLDTQSA
+438 TNRLDTQQA
-447 FGLYVQDQV
+447 FGIYVQDQI
-456 DLGGGVQLRLGGR
+456 DLGGGFQLRLGGR
-469 YDDFRLTTLNRAN
+469 YDDFKLTTLNRAN
-482 GAASAR
+482 GVTSSR

-502 ANPTLSF
+502 TSPALSL

-522 ADAAGRIFDPETSR
+522 ADATGRIFDPETSR
-536 SAEIGAKLNLLDGK
+536 SVEIGAKLNLLEGK
-550 LTGTIALFNLT
+550 LTGTVALFNLT

-567 ADPANPGFSVPI
+567 ADPTNPGFSVPI

-599 DLLVSYAYVDATAR
+599 DVLLSYAFVDATAR

-620 FGLAINPGDRLINI
+620 FGLAIQPGDRLINI
-634 PRHQFNVQAAKGVAI
+634 PRHQFNVQAAKDFRL
-649 SADVKLTL
+649 SDEVKLTL
-657 GGGVQHTGDRL
+657 GGGVQHGGERL

-682 ARLFARAEIGRH
+682 ARVFARVDVIDRIEIFAEIS
-694 VELFAEVTNLFNTT
+694 NLFNAT

-726 ATVSVRVNY
+726 GTIAIRFRF

>member
-1 MRRSTIAALL
+1 MRCLFFL
-11 ASAIPAAA
+11 VLSAT
-19 IPAAALPGAAAL
+19 ALP
-31 AAAMLAAPAIAA
+31 AMA
-43 EADDADAA
+43 EEAA
-51 DAADA
+51 DT
-56 GSEIT
+56 EIT
-61 VTASRQP
+61 VTAARQP
-68 YRGDFTVQETPAAI
+68 YRGDFTIQETPAAI
-82 TAIEPLW
+82 TTIDQTW
-89 LANNNILRLTDALDL
+89 LNNNNILRLTDALDL

-156 EKIEVL
+156 ERIEVI

-177 VINIVTKK
+177 VINIVTRK
-185 ADFDTRGSIGVQ
+185 ADFDTRGSIGFQ

-205 VDADINLAAGDVAA
+205 VDGDVNLALGQVAA
-219 VRLIGFYEDA
+219 VRAIGFYEDA
-229 GSFRGLRS
+229 GSFRGTRS
-237 ERWGFTPSVLVKL
+237 QRWGFTPSVLIKL
-250 GERTALTY
+250 SERTALTY
-258 ELELTRAKAPFDRGV
+258 ELELTRAEAQFDRGV
-273 VAIGGQLGV
+273 VAINSRLGV
-282 MDRAT
+282 MDRRT
-287 FLGEPGDGPLDADVT
+287 FLGEPGDGPLDAEVN
-302 GHQLQLSHEFS
+302 GHQLQVSHEFN
-313 DDWSILVGG
+313 DDWSILIGG
-322 QHRDTRLTGFSTEA
+322 QHRDTRLSGFSTEA

-371 VQGRFATGA
+371 VQGRFETGT

-395 NSQLF
+395 NSQFF
-400 LRFRPAAIGT
+400 LRVRPAVIGAT
-410 ATTAQQSNDIDIL
+410 TTAQQSNDIDIL
-423 SPVYGRFPLPTPGPQ
+423 DPVYGRFPLTVPGPQ
-438 ANRLDTQSA
+438 TDRFDTQDA
-447 FGLYVQDQV
+447 FGLYLQDQI
-456 DLGGGVQLRLGGR
+456 DLGGGVQVRLGGR
-469 YDDFRLTTLNRAN
+469 YDDFRQTTLDRAN
-482 GAASAR
+482 GVASTR

-502 ANPTLSF
+502 AGKAISL

-522 ADAAGRIFDPETSR
+522 ADIVGRIFDPETSR
-536 SAEIGAKLNLLDGK
+536 SAEVGAKLSLLDGK

-561 KDNVLA
+561 KNNVLA

-579 GRARSRGLEVDLNGR
+579 GRARSRGLEVDLNGK

-599 DLLVSYAYVDATAR
+599 DVLLSYAFVDATAR
-613 TAVLDPN
+613 TAVQDPN

-634 PRHQFNVQAAKGVAI
+634 PRHQFNVQAAKGLRL
-649 SADVKLTL
+649 ADDLKLTL
-657 GGGVQHTGDRL
+657 GGGVQHSGGRL

-682 ARLFARAEIGRH
+682 ARLFARADISER
-694 VELFAEVTNLFNTT
+694 VELFAEITNLFDAT

-726 ATVSVRVNY
+726 ASVAVRYRF

>member
-1 MRRSTIAALL
+1 MRSLL
-11 ASAIPAAA
+11 LVLLTS
-19 IPAAALPGAAAL
+19 
-31 AAAMLAAPAIAA
+31 AAMPVMAA
-43 EADDADAA
+43 EADT
-51 DAADA
+51 
-56 GSEIT
+56 EIT
-61 VTASRQP
+61 VTAARQP

-82 TAIEPLW
+82 TTIDQVW
-89 LANNNILRLTDALDL
+89 LTNNNILRLTDALDL

-112 NFGGLWDA
+112 SFGGLWDA

-144 RGFGGTRDVSGI
+144 RGFGGVRDVSGI
-156 EKIEVL
+156 EKIEIL

-169 FGRGEPGG
+169 YGRGEPGG

-185 ADFDTRGSIGVQ
+185 ADFDTRGTIGVQ

-205 VDADINLAAGDVAA
+205 LDGDFNLALGDVAA

-229 GSFRGLRS
+229 GSFRGTRS
-237 ERWGFTPSVLVKL
+237 ERWGFTPTLLVKL
-250 GERTALTY
+250 GEKTALTY
-258 ELELTRAKAPFDRGV
+258 ELELTRAEAQFDRGV
-273 VAIGGQLGV
+273 VAINGQLGV
-282 MDRAT
+282 MDRRT
-287 FLGEPGDGPLDADVT
+287 FLGEPGDGPLDAEVT
-302 GHQLQLSHEFS
+302 GHQLQLNHNFN
-313 DDWSILVGG
+313 DDWSILIGG
-322 QHRDTRLTGFSTEA
+322 QHRDTRLSGFSTEA
-336 ELAGSRQ
+336 ELAGGRQ

-371 VQGRFATGA
+371 VQGRFETGG
-380 LKHRILFG
+380 LKHRVLFG

-400 LRFRPAAIGT
+400 LRFRPAAIGA

-423 SPVYGRFPLPTPGPQ
+423 GPVYGRFPLPTPGPQ
-438 ANRLDTQSA
+438 TNRLDTQEA
-447 FGLYVQDQV
+447 FGLYVQDQI
-456 DLGGGVQLRLGGR
+456 DLGGGVQVRLGGR
-469 YDDFRLTTLNRAN
+469 YDDIRLSTLNRAN
-482 GAASAR
+482 GVASAR
-488 DFSRFS
+488 DVSRFS

-502 ANPTLSF
+502 ANKTLSF

-522 ADAAGRIFDPETSR
+522 ADVVGRIFEPETSR
-536 SAEIGAKLNLLDGK
+536 SAEVGAKLNLLDGK
-550 LTGTIALFNLT
+550 LTGTVALFSLT

-579 GRARSRGLEVDLNGR
+579 GRARSRGLEVDLNGK

-599 DLLVSYAYVDATAR
+599 DLLLSYAFVDATAR
-613 TAVLDPN
+613 AAVLDPN
-620 FGLAINPGDRLINI
+620 FSLNIRVGDRLINI
-634 PRHQFNVQAAKGVAI
+634 PRHQFNVQAAKGFQLT
-649 SADVKLTL
+649 DDLKLTL
-657 GGGVQHTGDRL
+657 GGGVQHTGGRL

-682 ARLFARAEIGRH
+682 ARAFVRADITTRI
-694 VELFAEVTNLFNTT
+694 ELFAEVSNLFNAT

-726 ATVSVRVNY
+726 ATASVRYKF

>member
-1 MRRSTIAALL
+1 MRSLLFVVL
-11 ASAIPAAA
+11 ASAAVP
-19 IPAAALPGAAAL
+19 AL
-31 AAAMLAAPAIAA
+31 AAEA
-43 EADDADAA
+43 E
-51 DAADA
+51 
-56 GSEIT
+56 GEIT
-61 VTASRQP
+61 VTATRQP

-82 TAIEPLW
+82 TTIDQTW
-89 LANNNILRLTDALDL
+89 LNNNNILRLTDALDL

-144 RGFGGTRDVSGI
+144 RGFGGARDVSGV
-156 EKIEVL
+156 ERIEVL

-169 FGRGEPGG
+169 YGRGEPGG

-185 ADFDTRGSIGVQ
+185 PDFDTRGTIGVQ

-205 VDADINLAAGDVAA
+205 VDGDVNLATGETLA

-229 GSFRGLRS
+229 GSFRGTRS

-250 GERTALTY
+250 GEKTSLTY
-258 ELELTRAKAPFDRGV
+258 ELELTRAEAQFDRGV
-273 VAIGGQLGV
+273 VALGGQLGG
-282 MDRAT
+282 MDRRT
-287 FLGEPGDGPLDADVT
+287 FLGEPGDGPLDAEVN
-302 GHQLQLSHEFS
+302 GHQLQLSHEFNA
-313 DDWSILVGG
+313 DWSILIGG
-322 QHRDTRLTGFSTEA
+322 QHRDTSLIGFSTEA

-349 RSLSRQRRFRDYDAE
+349 RSLSRQRRFRDYQAE

-371 VQGRFATGA
+371 VQGRFETGG
-380 LKHRILFG
+380 LKHRVLFG
-388 ADYDRFE
+388 ADYDNFE

-400 LRFRPAAIGT
+400 LRFRPAVIG
-410 ATTAQQSNDIDIL
+410 ATTTPQQSNDIDIL
-423 SPVYGRFPLPTPGPQ
+423 APVYGRFPLPTPGPQ
-438 ANRLDTQSA
+438 TNRLDTQEA
-447 FGLYVQDQV
+447 FGLYVQDQI

-469 YDDFRLTTLNRAN
+469 YDDIRLTTLNRAN
-482 GAASAR
+482 GAVSAR
-488 DFSRFS
+488 DYSRFS

-502 ANPTLSF
+502 ASKAVSF

-522 ADAAGRIFDPETSR
+522 ADVAGRLFDPETSR
-536 SAEIGAKLNLLDGK
+536 SAEVGTKLNLIDGK
-550 LTGTIALFNLT
+550 LTGTVALFTLT

-579 GRARSRGLEVDLNGR
+579 GQARSRGLEVDLNGK

-599 DLLVSYAYVDATAR
+599 DLLLSYAFVDATAR
-613 TAVLDPN
+613 AAVLDPN
-620 FGLAINPGDRLINI
+620 FSLNIRVGDRLINI
-634 PRHQFNVQAAKGVAI
+634 PRHQFNVQAAKGIQVT
-649 SADVKLTL
+649 DDLKLTV
-657 GGGVQHTGDRL
+657 GGGVQHSGGRL

-682 ARLFARAEIGRH
+682 ARLFVRADITER
-694 VELFAEVTNLFNTT
+694 VELFAEVSNLFNAT

-726 ATVSVRVNY
+726 ATVSVRYKF

>member
-1 MRRSTIAALL
+1 MKRMLFAALL
-11 ASAIPAAA
+11 AAAA
-19 IPAAALPGAAAL
+19 GPVAGAETEAADVAAQAAADGAG
-31 AAAMLAAPAIAA
+31 A
-43 EADDADAA
+43 ELV
-51 DAADA
+51 
-56 GSEIT
+56 
-61 VTASRQP
+61 VTAARQP
-68 YRGDFTVQETPAAI
+68 YRGDFTARETPAAI
-82 TAIEPLW
+82 SIIDQRW
-89 LANNNILRLTDALDL
+89 LTNNNILRLTDALDL
-104 NASIARQN
+104 NASVARQN

-144 RGFGGTRDVSGI
+144 RGFGGTRDVSGV

-177 VINIVTKK
+177 VINIITKK
-185 ADFDTRGSIGVQ
+185 ADFDTRGTFGLQ

-205 VDADINLAAGDVAA
+205 ADADVNLALGEVAA

-229 GSFRGLRS
+229 GSFRGTRS
-237 ERWGFTPSVLVKL
+237 ERWGVTPSLLAKL
-250 GERTALTY
+250 GEKTALTY
-258 ELELTRAKAPFDRGV
+258 ELELTRAEAPFDRGV
-273 VAIGGQLGV
+273 VAINGQLGV
-282 MDRAT
+282 MDRRT
-287 FLGEPGDGPLDADVT
+287 FLGEPGDGPLEADVT
-302 GHQLQLSHEFS
+302 GHQLQLSHELN
-313 DDWSILVGG
+313 DDWSILIGG

-343 RLGRDG
+343 RLSRDG
-349 RSLSRQRRFRDYDAE
+349 RSLSRQRRFRDYDAR

-371 VQGRFATGA
+371 VQGRFATGS
-380 LKHRILFG
+380 LKHRVLFG
-388 ADYDRFE
+388 ADYDDFE

-400 LRFRPAAIGT
+400 LRFRPAVIGAT
-410 ATTAQQSNDIDIL
+410 TTAQQSNDIDIL

-438 ANRLDTQSA
+438 TNRLDRQEA
-447 FGLYVQDQV
+447 VGLYVQDQI
-456 DLGGGVQLRLGGR
+456 DLGGGVQIRLGGR

-482 GAASAR
+482 NVASAR
-488 DFSRFS
+488 NFSRFS

-502 ANPTLSF
+502 ADKAISL

-522 ADAAGRIFDPETSR
+522 ADVAGRIFDPETSR
-536 SAEIGAKLNLLDGK
+536 SAEVGAKLDLLGGK
-550 LTGTIALFNLT
+550 LTGTVALFTLT

-579 GRARSRGLEVDLNGR
+579 GRARSRGLEVDLNGK

-599 DLLVSYAYVDATAR
+599 DLLLSYAFVDATAR
-613 TAVLDPN
+613 AAVLDPN
-620 FGLAINPGDRLINI
+620 FSLAIRVGDRLINI
-634 PRHQFNVQAAKGVAI
+634 PRHQFNVQAAKSVQLTDDL
-649 SADVKLTL
+649 SLTL
-657 GGGVQHTGDRL
+657 GGGVQHTGGRL

-682 ARLFARAEIGRH
+682 ARLFVRAGIGER
-694 VELFAEVTNLFNTT
+694 VELFAEVSNLFNAT

-726 ATVSVRVNY
+726 ATVAVRYKF

>member
-1 MRRSTIAALL
+1 MNRFLLSLLL
-11 ASAIPAAA
+11 ASVASP
-19 IPAAALPGAAAL
+19 AL
-31 AAAMLAAPAIAA
+31 AADLD
-43 EADDADAA
+43 ADDSA
-51 DAADA
+51 
-56 GSEIT
+56 ELL
-61 VTASRQP
+61 VTAVRQP

-82 TAIEPLW
+82 TTIDQTW
-89 LANNNILRLTDALDL
+89 LNNNNILRLTDALDL
-104 NASIARQN
+104 NASVARQN

-144 RGFGGTRDVSGI
+144 RGFGGVRDVSGI

-169 FGRGEPGG
+169 YGRGEPGG

-185 ADFDTRGSIGVQ
+185 ADFDTRGTIGIQ

-205 VDADINLAAGDVAA
+205 VDGDFNLALGDVAA
-219 VRLIGFYEDA
+219 VRPIGFYEDA
-229 GSFRGLRS
+229 GSFRGTRS

-250 GERTALTY
+250 GENTALTY
-258 ELELTRAKAPFDRGV
+258 ELELTRAEAQFDRGV
-273 VAIGGQLGV
+273 VAINGQLGV
-282 MDRAT
+282 MDRRT
-287 FLGEPGDGPLDADVT
+287 FLGEPGDGPLDAEVT
-302 GHQLQLSHEFS
+302 GHQLQLSHNFN
-313 DDWSILVGG
+313 DDWSILIGG
-322 QHRDTRLTGFSTEA
+322 QHRDTRLSGFSTEA

-371 VQGRFATGA
+371 VQGRFDTGG
-380 LKHRILFG
+380 LKHRVLFG

-400 LRFRPAAIGT
+400 LRFRPAVIGA

-423 SPVYGRFPLPTPGPQ
+423 NPVYGRFPLPTPGPQ
-438 ANRLDTQSA
+438 TNRLDTQEA
-447 FGLYVQDQV
+447 FGLYVQDQI
-456 DLGGGVQLRLGGR
+456 DLGGGVQVRLGGR
-469 YDDFRLTTLNRAN
+469 YDDIRLTTLNRAN

-502 ANPTLSF
+502 ASKAVSL

-522 ADAAGRIFDPETSR
+522 ADVAGRIFDPETSR
-536 SAEIGAKLNLLDGK
+536 SAEVGAKLNLLDGK
-550 LTGTIALFNLT
+550 LTGTVALFTLT

-579 GRARSRGLEVDLNGR
+579 GRARSRGLEVDLNGK

-599 DLLVSYAYVDATAR
+599 DLLLSYAFVDATAR
-613 TAVLDPN
+613 AAVLDPN
-620 FGLAINPGDRLINI
+620 FSLNIRVGDRLINI
-634 PRHQFNVQAAKGVAI
+634 PRHQFNVQAAKGFQLT
-649 SADVKLTL
+649 DDLKLTL
-657 GGGVQHTGDRL
+657 GGGVQHTGGRL

-682 ARLFARAEIGRH
+682 ARLFVRADITERI
-694 VELFAEVTNLFNTT
+694 ELFAEVSNLFNAT

-726 ATVSVRVNY
+726 ATASVRYKF

>member
-1 MRRSTIAALL
+1 MRSLL
-11 ASAIPAAA
+11 LVLLTS
-19 IPAAALPGAAAL
+19 
-31 AAAMLAAPAIAA
+31 AAMPVMAE
-43 EADDADAA
+43 EADN
-51 DAADA
+51 
-56 GSEIT
+56 EII
-61 VTASRQP
+61 VTAARQP

-82 TAIEPLW
+82 TTIDGTW
-89 LANNNILRLTDALDL
+89 LNNNNILRLTDALDL
-104 NASIARQN
+104 NASVARQN

-144 RGFGGTRDVSGI
+144 RGFGGVRDVSGV
-156 EKIEVL
+156 ERIEVL

-169 FGRGEPGG
+169 YGRGEPGG

-185 ADFDTRGSIGVQ
+185 ADFDTRGTFGVQ
-197 AGSWDRQR
+197 AGMWDRQR
-205 VDADINLAAGDVAA
+205 VDGDVNLALGDVAA
-219 VRLIGFYEDA
+219 VRVIGFYEDA
-229 GSFRGLRS
+229 GSFRGTRS
-237 ERWGFTPSVLVKL
+237 KRWGFTPSVLVKL
-250 GERTALTY
+250 GEQTALTY
-258 ELELTRAKAPFDRGV
+258 ELELTRAEAQFDRGV
-273 VAIGGQLGV
+273 VAINGQLGL
-282 MDRAT
+282 MDRRT

-302 GHQLQLSHEFS
+302 GHQLQLSHDFNA
-313 DDWSILVGG
+313 DWSILIGG
-322 QHRDTRLTGFSTEA
+322 QHRDTRLAGFSTEA

-349 RSLSRQRRFRDYDAE
+349 RSLSRQRRFREYDAE

-371 VQGRFATGA
+371 VQGRFATGG
-380 LKHRILFG
+380 LTHRILFG

-400 LRFRPAAIGT
+400 LRFRPAVIGA

-423 SPVYGRFPLPTPGPQ
+423 NPVYGRFPLPTPGPQ
-438 ANRLDTQSA
+438 TNRIDTQEA
-447 FGLYVQDQV
+447 FGLYVQDQI

-469 YDDFRLTTLNRAN
+469 YDDIRQSTLNRAN
-482 GAASAR
+482 GVASAR

-494 PQAGIVYE
+494 PQAGLVYA
-502 ANPTLSF
+502 ANDALSF
-509 YAAYGEG
+509 YAAYGQG

-522 ADAAGRIFDPETSR
+522 ADIAGRIFDPETSR
-536 SAEIGAKLNLLDGK
+536 SAEVGAKLNLLDGK
-550 LTGTIALFNLT
+550 LTGTVALFTLT

-579 GRARSRGLEVDLNGR
+579 GRARSRGLEVDLNGK

-599 DLLVSYAYVDATAR
+599 DLLFSYAYVDATAR
-613 TAVLDPN
+613 AAVLDPN
-620 FGLAINPGDRLINI
+620 FGLNIRVGDRLINI
-634 PRHQFNVQAAKGVAI
+634 PRHQFNVQAAKGFQLT
-649 SADVKLTL
+649 DDLKLTL
-657 GGGVQHTGDRL
+657 GGGVQHTGGRL

-682 ARLFARAEIGRH
+682 ARAFARVEISEH
-694 VELFAEVTNLFNTT
+694 YELFAEVTNLFNAT

-726 ATVSVRVNY
+726 ASVALRVKF

>member
-1 MRRSTIAALL
+1 MIRLVAALL
-11 ASAIPAAA
+11 LSGASAAVLAEEA
-19 IPAAALPGAAAL
+19 SGA
-31 AAAMLAAPAIAA
+31 
-43 EADDADAA
+43 DS
-51 DAADA
+51 
-56 GSEIT
+56 GEIT
-61 VTASRQP
+61 VTAARQP

-82 TAIEPLW
+82 TTIDGTW
-89 LANNNILRLTDALDL
+89 LNNNNILRLTDALDL

-144 RGFGGTRDVSGI
+144 RGFGGVRDVSGI

-169 FGRGEPGG
+169 YGRGEPGG

-185 ADFDTRGSIGVQ
+185 ADFDTRGTIGVQ

-205 VDADINLAAGDVAA
+205 LDGDFNLALGDVAA

-229 GSFRGLRS
+229 GSFRGTRS

-250 GERTALTY
+250 GEKTALTY
-258 ELELTRAKAPFDRGV
+258 ELELTRAEAQFDRGV
-273 VAIGGQLGV
+273 VAISGQLGV
-282 MDRAT
+282 MDRRT
-287 FLGEPGDGPLDADVT
+287 FLGEPGDGPLDAEVT
-302 GHQLQLSHEFS
+302 GHQLQLSHEFN
-313 DDWSILVGG
+313 DDWSILIGG
-322 QHRDTRLTGFSTEA
+322 QHRDTRLSGFSTEA
-336 ELAGSRQ
+336 ELAGARQ

-371 VQGRFATGA
+371 VQGRFETGG
-380 LKHRILFG
+380 LKHRVLFG

-400 LRFRPAAIGT
+400 LRFRPAAIGA

-423 SPVYGRFPLPTPGPQ
+423 APVYGRFPLPTPGPQ
-438 ANRLDTQSA
+438 TNRLDTQEA
-447 FGLYVQDQV
+447 FGLYVQDQI

-469 YDDFRLTTLNRAN
+469 YDDIRLTTLNRAN
-482 GAASAR
+482 GVASAR

-502 ANPTLSF
+502 ASKTLSF

-522 ADAAGRIFDPETSR
+522 ADVAGRIFDPETSR
-536 SAEIGAKLNLLDGK
+536 SAEVGAKLNLLDGK
-550 LTGTIALFNLT
+550 LTGTVALFTLT

-579 GRARSRGLEVDLNGR
+579 GRARSRGLEVDLNGK

-599 DLLVSYAYVDATAR
+599 DLLLSYAFVDATAR
-613 TAVLDPN
+613 AAVLDPN
-620 FGLAINPGDRLINI
+620 FSLNIRVGDRLINI
-634 PRHQFNVQAAKGVAI
+634 PRHQFNVQAAKGFQLT
-649 SADVKLTL
+649 DDLKLTL
-657 GGGVQHTGDRL
+657 GGGVQHTGGRL

-682 ARLFARAEIGRH
+682 ARAFVRADITDRI
-694 VELFAEVTNLFNTT
+694 ELFAEVSNLFNAT

-726 ATVSVRVNY
+726 ATASVRYKF

>member
-1 MRRSTIAALL
+1 MIRSFLVLLL
-11 ASAIPAAA
+11 A
-19 IPAAALPGAAAL
+19 GV
-31 AAAMLAAPAIAA
+31 AAPALA
-43 EADDADAA
+43 EEADADA
-51 DAADA
+51 
-56 GSEIT
+56 IT

-68 YRGDFTVQETPAAI
+68 YRGDFTLQETPAAI
-82 TAIEPLW
+82 TTIDQTW
-89 LANNNILRLTDALDL
+89 LNNNNILRLTDALDL
-104 NASIARQN
+104 NASVARQN

-144 RGFGGTRDVSGI
+144 RGFGGSRDVSGI

-185 ADFDTRGSIGVQ
+185 ADFDTRGTIGVQ

-205 VDADINLAAGDVAA
+205 VDGDVNLALGTVAA

-229 GSFRGLRS
+229 GSFRGTRS

-250 GERTALTY
+250 GETTALTY
-258 ELELTRAKAPFDRGV
+258 ELELTRAEAPFDRGV
-273 VAIGGQLGV
+273 VAINGQLGV
-282 MDRAT
+282 MDRQT
-287 FLGEPGDGPLDADVT
+287 FLGEPGDGPLDAEVT
-302 GHQLQLSHEFS
+302 GHQLQLSHAFN
-313 DDWSILVGG
+313 DAWSILIGG

-371 VQGRFATGA
+371 VQGRFDTGG
-380 LKHRILFG
+380 LQHRILFG
-388 ADYDRFE
+388 ADFDRFE
-395 NSQLF
+395 NSQFF
-400 LRFRPAAIGT
+400 LRFRPAVIGA
-410 ATTAQQSNDIDIL
+410 ATTPQQSNDIDIL
-423 SPVYGRFPLPTPGPQ
+423 NPVYGRFPLPTPGPQ
-438 ANRLDTQSA
+438 TDRLDTQEA
-447 FGLYVQDQV
+447 FGAYVQDQI
-456 DLGGGVQLRLGGR
+456 DLGGGVQIRLGGR
-469 YDDFRLTTLNRAN
+469 YDDFRQTTLNRAN
-482 GAASAR
+482 GAGTAR
-488 DFSRFS
+488 DFRRFS
-494 PQAGIVYE
+494 PQAGIVYA
-502 ANPTLSF
+502 ANDTLSF

-522 ADAAGRIFDPETSR
+522 ADIAGRIFDPETSR
-536 SAEIGAKLNLLDGK
+536 SAEAGAKLSLLGGK
-550 LTGTIALFNLT
+550 LTGTIALFNLS

-599 DLLVSYAYVDATAR
+599 DLLLSYALVDATAR

-634 PRHQFNVQAAKGVAI
+634 PRHQFNVQAAKGVAL
-649 SADVKLTL
+649 ADDLKLTL
-657 GGGVQHTGDRL
+657 GGGVQHTGGRL
-668 GETATQFFLPAYTL
+668 GETATNFMLPAHTL
-682 ARLFARAEIGRH
+682 ARLFARLEVGKQMEI
-694 VELFAEVTNLFNTT
+694 FAEVTNLFDAT

-726 ATVSVRVNY
+726 ATLAVRFNF

>member
-1 MRRSTIAALL
+1 MIRTMMMLLL
-11 ASAIPAAA
+11 AGTAMP
-19 IPAAALPGAAAL
+19 AL
-31 AAAMLAAPAIAA
+31 AAA
-43 EADDADAA
+43 ADDGGDAA
-51 DAADA
+51 A
-56 GSEIT
+56 EIT

-82 TAIEPLW
+82 TTIDQTW
-89 LANNNILRLTDALDL
+89 LNNNNVLRLTDALDL
-104 NASIARQN
+104 NASVARQN

-144 RGFGGTRDVSGI
+144 RGFGGSRDVSGV

-169 FGRGEPGG
+169 YGRGEPGG

-185 ADFDTRGSIGVQ
+185 ADFDTRGTIGVQ

-205 VDADINLAAGDVAA
+205 VDADVNLAAGETAA

-229 GSFRGLRS
+229 GSFRGTRS
-237 ERWGFTPSVLVKL
+237 QRWGFTPSVLVKL
-250 GERTALTY
+250 GEATALTY
-258 ELELTRAKAPFDRGV
+258 ELELTRAEAQFDRGV
-273 VAIGGQLGV
+273 VAINGQLGA
-282 MDRAT
+282 MSRRT
-287 FLGEPGDGPLDADVT
+287 FLGEPGDGPLDAEVT
-302 GHQLQLSHEFS
+302 GHQLQLSHDFNA
-313 DDWSILVGG
+313 DWSILIGG

-371 VQGRFATGA
+371 VQGRLETGG
-380 LKHRILFG
+380 LKHRVLFG

-400 LRFRPAAIGT
+400 LRFRPAAIGAT
-410 ATTAQQSNDIDIL
+410 TTAQQSNDIDIFA
-423 SPVYGRFPLPTPGPQ
+423 PVYGRFPLPTPGPQ
-438 ANRLDTQSA
+438 TNRLDTQKA
-447 FGLYVQDQV
+447 FGLYVQDQI
-456 DLGGGVQLRLGGR
+456 DLGGDVQIRLGGR
-469 YDDFRLTTLNRAN
+469 YDDFSLTTLNRAN
-482 GAASAR
+482 GVASAR
-488 DFSRFS
+488 DFNRFS

-522 ADAAGRIFDPETSR
+522 ADVAGRIFNPETSR
-536 SAEIGAKLNLLDGK
+536 SAEIGTKLNLLDGK

-579 GRARSRGLEVDLNGR
+579 GRARSRGLEVDLNGK

-599 DLLVSYAYVDATAR
+599 DLLLSYAFVDATAR
-613 TAVLDPN
+613 AAVLDPN
-620 FGLAINPGDRLINI
+620 FSLNIRVGDRLINI
-634 PRHQFNVQAAKGVAI
+634 PRHQFNVQAAKAI
-649 SADVKLTL
+649 AITDDVKLTL
-657 GGGVQHTGDRL
+657 GGGVQHTGGRL

-682 ARLFARAEIGRH
+682 ARLFARADISERVEI
-694 VELFAEVTNLFNTT
+694 FAEVSNLFNAT

-726 ATVSVRVNY
+726 GTVAVRFKF

>member
-1 MRRSTIAALL
+1 MRHIAALL
-11 ASAIPAAA
+11 LAGT
-19 IPAAALPGAAAL
+19 ALPAC
-31 AAAMLAAPAIAA
+31 AA
-43 EADDADAA
+43 EADADAETRG
-51 DAADA
+51 AA
-56 GSEIT
+56 EIT
-61 VTASRQP
+61 VTATRQP
-68 YRGDFTVQETPAAI
+68 YRGDFTIQETPAAI
-82 TAIEPLW
+82 TTIDQAW

-104 NASIARQN
+104 NASVARQN

-139 GYNNG
+139 GFNNG
-144 RGFGGTRDVSGI
+144 RGFGGVRDVSGI

-185 ADFDTRGSIGVQ
+185 ADFDTRASIGVQ

-205 VDADINLAAGDVAA
+205 VDGDVNLALADVAA

-229 GSFRGLRS
+229 GSFRGTRS
-237 ERWGFTPSVLVKL
+237 DRWGFTPSVLVKL
-250 GERTALTY
+250 GEKTALTY
-258 ELELTRAKAPFDRGV
+258 ELELTRANAPFDRGV
-273 VAIGGQLGV
+273 VAINGKLGV
-282 MDRAT
+282 MDRRT
-287 FLGEPGDGPLDADVT
+287 FLGEPGDGPLAAEVN
-302 GHQLQLSHEFS
+302 GHQLQLSHQFS
-313 DDWSILVGG
+313 DDWSALIGG

-336 ELAGSRQ
+336 ELAASRQ
-343 RLGRDG
+343 RLFRDG

-371 VQGRFATGA
+371 VQGRLATGA
-380 LKHRILFG
+380 LKHRLLFG

-400 LRFRPAAIGT
+400 LRFRPPSIGT

-423 SPVYGRFPLPTPGPQ
+423 APVYGRFPLPTPGPQ
-438 ANRLDTQSA
+438 TNRLDTQQA
-447 FGLYVQDQV
+447 FGAYVQDQI
-456 DLGGGVQLRLGGR
+456 DLGGGVQVRLGGR
-469 YDDFRLTTLNRAN
+469 YDDFKLTTLNRAN
-482 GAASAR
+482 GVASTR
-488 DFSRFS
+488 NFSRFS

-502 ANPTLSF
+502 ASPALSL

-522 ADAAGRIFDPETSR
+522 ADVVGRIFNPETSR
-536 SAEIGAKLNLLDGK
+536 SAEAGAKLNLLDGK
-550 LTGTIALFNLT
+550 LTGTVALFTLS

-567 ADPANPGFSVPI
+567 ADPSNPGFSVPI
-579 GRARSRGLEVDLNGR
+579 GQARSRGLEVDLNGK

-599 DLLVSYAYVDATAR
+599 DLLFSYAFVDATAR
-613 TAVLDPN
+613 AAVLDPN
-620 FGLAINPGDRLINI
+620 FSLNIRVGDRLINI
-634 PRHQFNVQAAKGVAI
+634 PRHQFNVQAAKGVQVT
-649 SADVKLTL
+649 DDLKLTL
-657 GGGVQHTGDRL
+657 GGGVQHTGGRL

-682 ARLFARAEIGRH
+682 ARLFVRADISQK
-694 VELFAEVTNLFNTT
+694 VELFAEVSNLFNAT

-726 ATVSVRVNY
+726 ATVAARVRF

>member
-1 MRRSTIAALL
+1 MIFCIKRRKFRASCALFWGVPMRCLFLL
-11 ASAIPAAA
+11 LLSAT
-19 IPAAALPGAAAL
+19 ALP
-31 AAAMLAAPAIAA
+31 AMAE
-43 EADDADAA
+43 EADT
-51 DAADA
+51 
-56 GSEIT
+56 EIT
-61 VTASRQP
+61 VTAARQP
-68 YRGDFTVQETPAAI
+68 YRGDFTLQETPAAI
-82 TAIEPLW
+82 TTIDQTW
-89 LANNNILRLTDALDL
+89 LNNNNILRLTDALDL

-156 EKIEVL
+156 ERIEVI

-177 VINIVTKK
+177 VINIVTRK
-185 ADFDTRGSIGVQ
+185 ADFDTRGSIGFQV
-197 AGSWDRQR
+197 GSWDRQR
-205 VDADINLAAGDVAA
+205 VDGDVNLALGQVAA
-219 VRLIGFYEDA
+219 VRAIGFFEDA
-229 GSFRGLRS
+229 GSFRGTRS
-237 ERWGFTPSVLVKL
+237 QRWGFTPSVLIKL
-250 GERTALTY
+250 SERTALTY
-258 ELELTRAKAPFDRGV
+258 ELELTRAEAQFDRGV
-273 VAIGGQLGV
+273 VAINNRLGV
-282 MDRAT
+282 MDRRT
-287 FLGEPGDGPLDADVT
+287 FLGEPGDGPLDAEVN
-302 GHQLQLSHEFS
+302 GHQLQVSHEFN
-313 DDWSILVGG
+313 DDWSILIGG
-322 QHRDTRLTGFSTEA
+322 QQRDTRLSGFSTEA

-349 RSLSRQRRFRDYDAE
+349 RSLSSQRRFRDYDAE

-371 VQGRFATGA
+371 VQGRFETGT

-395 NSQLF
+395 NSQFF
-400 LRFRPAAIGT
+400 LRFRPAVIGAT
-410 ATTAQQSNDIDIL
+410 TTAQQSNDIDIL
-423 SPVYGRFPLPTPGPQ
+423 DPVYGRFPLPVPGPQ
-438 ANRLDTQSA
+438 TDRLDTQDA
-447 FGLYVQDQV
+447 FGLYLQDQI
-456 DLGGGVQLRLGGR
+456 DLGGGVQVRLGGR
-469 YDDFRLTTLNRAN
+469 YDDFRQTTLNRAN
-482 GAASAR
+482 GVASTR
-488 DFSRFS
+488 DLSRFS

-502 ANPTLSF
+502 AGKAISL

-522 ADAAGRIFDPETSR
+522 ADIVGRIFDPETSR
-536 SAEIGAKLNLLDGK
+536 SAEVGAKLSLLDGK

-561 KDNVLA
+561 KNNVLA

-579 GRARSRGLEVDLNGR
+579 GRARSRGLEVDLNGK

-599 DLLVSYAYVDATAR
+599 DVLLSYAFVDATAR
-613 TAVLDPN
+613 TAVQDPN

-634 PRHQFNVQAAKGVAI
+634 PRHQFNVQAAKGFRL
-649 SADVKLTL
+649 ADDLKLTL
-657 GGGVQHTGDRL
+657 GGGVQHSGGRL

-682 ARLFARAEIGRH
+682 ARLFARADIGER
-694 VELFAEVTNLFNTT
+694 VEVFAEITNLFDAT

-726 ATVSVRVNY
+726 ASVAVRYRF

>member
-1 MRRSTIAALL
+1 MRSLISVLL
-11 ASAIPAAA
+11 MS
-19 IPAAALPGAAAL
+19 AALPV
-31 AAAMLAAPAIAA
+31 MAA
-43 EADDADAA
+43 EAD
-51 DAADA
+51 
-56 GSEIT
+56 GEIT
-61 VTASRQP
+61 VTAARQP

-82 TAIEPLW
+82 TTIDGTW
-89 LANNNILRLTDALDL
+89 LNNNNILRLTDALDL
-104 NASIARQN
+104 NASVARQN

-144 RGFGGTRDVSGI
+144 RGFGGVRDVSGI

-169 FGRGEPGG
+169 YGRGEPGG

-185 ADFDTRGSIGVQ
+185 ADFDTRGTIGVQ
-197 AGSWDRQR
+197 VGMWDRQR
-205 VDADINLAAGDVAA
+205 LDGDVNLALGDVAA
-219 VRLIGFYEDA
+219 VRLIGFFEDA
-229 GSFRGLRS
+229 GSFRGTRS
-237 ERWGFTPSVLVKL
+237 KRWGFTPSVLVKL
-250 GERTALTY
+250 GEQTALTY
-258 ELELTRAKAPFDRGV
+258 ELELTRAEAQFDRGV
-273 VAIGGQLGV
+273 VAINGQLGV
-282 MDRAT
+282 MDRRT

-302 GHQLQLSHEFS
+302 GHQLQLSHEFN
-313 DDWSILVGG
+313 DDWSILIGG
-322 QHRDTRLTGFSTEA
+322 QHRDTRLSGFSTEA

-371 VQGRFATGA
+371 VQGRFETGG

-388 ADYDRFE
+388 ADYDNFE

-400 LRFRPAAIGT
+400 LRFRPAVIGAT
-410 ATTAQQSNDIDIL
+410 TTAQQSNDIDIFN
-423 SPVYGRFPLPTPGPQ
+423 PVYGRFPLPTPGPQ
-438 ANRLDTQSA
+438 TNRLDTQEA
-447 FGLYVQDQV
+447 FGLYVQDQI
-456 DLGGGVQLRLGGR
+456 DLGGGLQLRLGRR
-469 YDDFRLTTLNRAN
+469 YDDIRQSTLNRAN

-494 PQAGIVYE
+494 PQAGLVYA
-502 ANPTLSF
+502 ANDALSF
-509 YAAYGEG
+509 YAAYGQG

-522 ADAAGRIFDPETSR
+522 ADIAGRIFDPETSR
-536 SAEIGAKLNLLDGK
+536 SAEVGAKLNLLDGK
-550 LTGTIALFNLT
+550 LTGTVALFTLS

-579 GRARSRGLEVDLNGR
+579 GRARSRGLEVDLNGK
-594 LPGDV
+594 LPGDI
-599 DLLVSYAYVDATAR
+599 DLLLSYAFVDATAR
-613 TAVLDPN
+613 AAVLDPN
-620 FGLAINPGDRLINI
+620 FSLNIRVGDRLINI
-634 PRHQFNVQAAKGVAI
+634 PRHQFNVQAAKGI
-649 SADVKLTL
+649 QLTDDLKLTL
-657 GGGVQHTGDRL
+657 GGGVQHTGGRL

-682 ARLFARAEIGRH
+682 ARAFARVDISENY
-694 VELFAEVTNLFNTT
+694 ELFAEVSNLFNAT

-726 ATVSVRVNY
+726 ATVAVRVKF

>member
-1 MRRSTIAALL
+1 MMRSVVAL
-11 ASAIPAAA
+11 
-19 IPAAALPGAAAL
+19 
-31 AAAMLAAPAIAA
+31 MLACTAGPTLAA
-43 EADDADAA
+43 EAAGDAA
-51 DAADA
+51 DSA
-56 GSEIT
+56 EIT
-61 VTASRQP
+61 VTAARQP
-68 YRGDFTVQETPAAI
+68 YRGDFTMQETPAAI
-82 TAIEPLW
+82 TTIDQAW

-104 NASIARQN
+104 NASVARQN

-144 RGFGGTRDVSGI
+144 RGFGGVRDVSGI

-169 FGRGEPGG
+169 YGRGEPGG

-185 ADFDTRGSIGVQ
+185 ADFDTRGMIGIQ

-205 VDADINLAAGDVAA
+205 ADGDVNLALGDVAA

-229 GSFRGLRS
+229 GSFRGTRPQ
-237 ERWGFTPSVLVKL
+237 RWGFTPSVLVKL
-250 GERTALTY
+250 GEKTALTY
-258 ELELTRAKAPFDRGV
+258 ELELTRAEAQFDRGV
-273 VAIGGQLGV
+273 VAINGQLGV
-282 MDRAT
+282 MDRRT

-302 GHQLQLSHEFS
+302 GHQLQLSHTFN

-322 QHRDTRLTGFSTEA
+322 QYRETDLQGFSTEA

-343 RLGRDG
+343 RLFRDG
-349 RSLSRQRRFRDYDAE
+349 RSLSRQRRFRDYEAE

-371 VQGRFATGA
+371 VQGRFATGS
-380 LKHRILFG
+380 LKHRVLFG
-388 ADYDRFE
+388 ADYDHFE

-400 LRFRPAAIGT
+400 LRFRPAVIGA
-410 ATTAQQSNDIDIL
+410 ATTAQQSNDIDIIN
-423 SPVYGRFPLPTPGPQ
+423 PVYGRFPLPTPGPQ
-438 ANRLDTQSA
+438 TNRLDTQEA
-447 FGLYVQDQV
+447 FGLYVQDQIDV
-456 DLGGGVQLRLGGR
+456 GGGVQVRLGGR
-469 YDDFRLTTLNRAN
+469 YDDIRLNTLNRAN

-502 ANPTLSF
+502 ATTQLSF

-522 ADAAGRIFDPETSR
+522 ADVAGRIFDPETSR
-536 SAEIGAKLNLLDGK
+536 SAEVGAKLSLLDGK
-550 LTGTIALFNLT
+550 LLGTVALFTLT

-579 GRARSRGLEVDLNGR
+579 GRARSRGLEVDLNGK
-594 LPGDV
+594 LPGDI
-599 DLLVSYAYVDATAR
+599 DLLLSYAFVDATAR
-613 TAVLDPN
+613 AAVLDPN
-620 FGLAINPGDRLINI
+620 FSLNIRVGDRLINI
-634 PRHQFNVQAAKGVAI
+634 PRHQFNVQAAKGFQLG
-649 SADVKLTL
+649 DDLKLTL
-657 GGGVQHTGDRL
+657 GGGVQHTGGRL
-668 GETATQFFLPAYTL
+668 GETATPFFLPAYTL
-682 ARLFARAEIGRH
+682 ARAFVRADITQRI
-694 VELFAEVTNLFNTT
+694 ELFAEVTNLFNAT

-726 ATVSVRVNY
+726 ATVSVRVKF

>member
-1 MRRSTIAALL
+1 MNHILVAMLL
-11 ASAIPAAA
+11 AGVAA
-19 IPAAALPGAAAL
+19 PAL
-31 AAAMLAAPAIAA
+31 AADAEAGDAA
-43 EADDADAA
+43 ELV
-51 DAADA
+51 
-56 GSEIT
+56 
-61 VTASRQP
+61 VTATRQP

-82 TAIEPLW
+82 TTIDQTW
-89 LANNNILRLTDALDL
+89 LNNNNILRLTDALDL
-104 NASIARQN
+104 NASVARQN

-156 EKIEVL
+156 ERIEVL

-177 VINIVTKK
+177 VINIITRK
-185 ADFDTRGSIGVQ
+185 ADFDTRGTIGVQ

-205 VDADINLAAGDVAA
+205 IDGDVNLALGAVAA
-219 VRLIGFYEDA
+219 VRVIGFYEDA
-229 GSFRGLRS
+229 GSFRGTRS

-250 GERTALTY
+250 AEKTALTY
-258 ELELTRAKAPFDRGV
+258 ELELTRTEAQFDRGV
-273 VAIGGQLGV
+273 VAVGGQLGV
-282 MDRAT
+282 MDRRT
-287 FLGEPGDGPLDADVT
+287 FLGEPGDGPLDAEVT
-302 GHQLQLSHEFS
+302 GHQVQLTHDVS
-313 DDWSILVGG
+313 DDWSVLIGG

-343 RLGRDG
+343 RLSRDG
-349 RSLSRQRRFRDYDAE
+349 RSLSRQRRFRDYVAE

-371 VQGRFATGA
+371 VQGRFATGS

-400 LRFRPAAIGT
+400 LRFRPAVIGA

-423 SPVYGRFPLPTPGPQ
+423 DPVYGRFPLPTPGPQ
-438 ANRLDTQSA
+438 TNRLDTQDA
-447 FGLYVQDQV
+447 FGLYVQDQI
-456 DLGGGVQLRLGGR
+456 DLGGGVQVRLGGR
-469 YDDFRLTTLNRAN
+469 YDDFRQTTLNRAN
-482 GAASAR
+482 NVATSR

-502 ANPTLSF
+502 ANPTFSL

-522 ADAAGRIFDPETSR
+522 ADVAGRIFDPETSR
-536 SAEIGAKLNLLDGK
+536 SAEIGAKLNLLDGR
-550 LTGTIALFNLT
+550 LTGTVALFTLT

-579 GRARSRGLEVDLNGR
+579 GRARSRGLEVDLNGK

-599 DLLVSYAYVDATAR
+599 DLLLSYAFVDATAR
-613 TAVLDPN
+613 AAVLDPN
-620 FGLAINPGDRLINI
+620 FSLNIQVGDRLINI
-634 PRHQFNVQAAKGVAI
+634 PRHQFNVQAAKAFQLT
-649 SADVKLTL
+649 DDLKLTL

-682 ARLFARAEIGRH
+682 ARAFVRADITDRI
-694 VELFAEVTNLFNTT
+694 ELFAEVTNLFNAT

-726 ATVSVRVNY
+726 ANVAVRVRF